1 MSLRNNPKG
10 VITSTKATTKI
21 NRVMMAERTRANA
34 IHPFSTSLKEVGNR
48 AALRNKYA
56 EMPRI

>member
-1 MSLRNNPKG
+1 MSLKNNPKG
-10 VITSTKATTKI
+10 VITNTKATTKI
-21 NRVMMAERTRANA
+21 IRVMMAERTRANA
-34 IHPFSTSLKEVGNR
+34 IHPCSTSLKEVGNR